1 MSKKSKKRKHRRHS
15 TSSSEDDYAKTST
28 SKTER
33 AKRKCSR
40 PHSKERNDVPAHRTK
55 DDRRSRKDEAESKR
69 QIKKPVSTLENAR
82 STRRER
88 ERRES
93 PIFKDEESKKSKNP
107 ERKSSK
113 DSSHKSSSQDK
124 LIAQKRNIFTPRS
137 VSVAQKVQG
146 QTESSRKR
154 RWDVLPTTSEA
165 KMPLL
170 VPKDTTTLV
179 KNEPEKQ
186 KYAQPQQDDLKTK
199 LKSQI
204 FGVATSKAT
213 TTTAKTSHKTTYV
226 LPEQQCKILK
236 PTPIV
241 LDQPF
246 SKTTVVAEK
255 LVKDHRISLSSSSKT
270 KRQVSNQNVTKHDSK
285 SSFCNS
291 FLPVDPSPSQTPNL
305 LLNFKIPAISA
316 TTVVESKL
324 AKDKN
329 KTISIKSDDKAL
341 PVHRADQL
349 PCKTTT
355 KTTTETAT
363 AAKSSIKTSTEV
375 SRAQQRKTPK
385 ETSIVP
391 SLPPPGRLNF
401 KIPKKTI
408 VAETS
413 IKDNVTLPIQRDRTS
428 SKSASS
434 VMKQSTHSSTS
445 MAISAIQNVQNQD
458 PWPSAAN
465 TFSSHVDPSPWQDE
479 MQVAEGLHQ
488 ARSEKLLEVDVMQSY
503 GELTCMEIDPP
514 EEGATHTKCKP
525 LPQQDMIIV
534 LDTNILLSH
543 LDYVKKIVTRG
554 LKGVGIPV
562 VLIPWVVLQE
572 LDSLKKGRGL
582 SGSVAHLAIPA
593 ISYICNCLK
602 GKESHL
608 RGQSM
613 QQAADS
619 TNGLNAENN
628 DDRVLQC
635 CLQYQRLHPECAVIL
650 CTNDK
655 NLCSKALLSGVQ
667 AFSKNDLEFEVAR
680 SSVGFPFLQ
689 NVQISTPAQ
698 PHRHSISTLAPG
710 NIHAQAQDVHSQES
724 TGLSVKKDNKQL
736 SKNTD
741 ARRRSCHLSGLVCE
755 FESCLQEAL
764 SDVLEA
770 EMKAAFSDLWQ
781 EIVYIKPPW
790 SLNDV
795 LQCLNKHWIAV
806 FGLVVPRAK
815 QQNVQNLMKFFSG
828 KDVDQNS
835 TLAALLDAKD
845 LLKEFLKSSSRVP
858 GSISV
863 VNNILNSLQPQG
875 EAAAD
880 DVVMNEAEEDKRP
893 ASPQVSP
900 SEVWALFENIWEH
913 VFQARPC
920 VSVLLQPECVQ
931 SSGL

>member
-1 MSKKSKKRKHRRHS
+1 
-15 TSSSEDDYAKTST
+15 
-28 SKTER
+28 
-33 AKRKCSR
+33 
-40 PHSKERNDVPAHRTK
+40 
-55 DDRRSRKDEAESKR
+55 
-69 QIKKPVSTLENAR
+69 
-82 STRRER
+82 
-88 ERRES
+88 
-93 PIFKDEESKKSKNP
+93 
-107 ERKSSK
+107 
-113 DSSHKSSSQDK
+113 
-124 LIAQKRNIFTPRS
+124 
-137 VSVAQKVQG
+137 
-146 QTESSRKR
+146 
-154 RWDVLPTTSEA
+154 
-165 KMPLL
+165 MPLL

-285 SSFCNS
+285 SSFCN
-291 FLPVDPSPSQTPNL
+291 
-305 LLNFKIPAISA
+305 K
-316 TTVVESKL
+316 SKL

-341 PVHRADQL
+341 PVHRADQF

-514 EEGATHTKCKP
+514 EEGATHTKSK
-525 LPQQDMIIV
+525 LLFSV

-543 LDYVKKIVTRG
+543 LDYVKKIVTR
-554 LKGVGIPV
+554 VGIPV

-613 QQAADS
+613 QQAAD
-619 TNGLNAENN
+619 NGLNAENN

-680 SSVGFPFLQ
+680 S
-689 NVQISTPAQ
+689 N
-698 PHRHSISTLAPG
+698 
-710 NIHAQAQDVHSQES
+710 
-724 TGLSVKKDNKQL
+724 NKQL

-828 KDVDQNS
+828 IYGFQ
-835 TLAALLDAKD
+835 LPAYRCHL
-845 LLKEFLKSSSRVP
+845 P
-858 GSISV
+858 ISAIHLI
-863 VNNILNSLQPQG
+863 ILN
-875 EAAAD
+875 

-893 ASPQVSP
+893 
-900 SEVWALFENIWEH
+900 I
-913 VFQARPC
+913 VFG
-920 VSVLLQPECVQ
+920 LL
-931 SSGL
+931 